1 MPLLWDQMNTHFEE
15 LVDLLAGQ
23 EMKDLQPWGLMS
35 DAEHWLEPWQN
46 EGRYLA
52 GVQVPKSPST

>member
-1 MPLLWDQMNTHFEE
+1 
-15 LVDLLAGQ
+15 
-23 EMKDLQPWGLMS
+23 MS

-52 GVQVPKSPST
+52 GVQVEKAQAPEGWIRWGNTIMSII